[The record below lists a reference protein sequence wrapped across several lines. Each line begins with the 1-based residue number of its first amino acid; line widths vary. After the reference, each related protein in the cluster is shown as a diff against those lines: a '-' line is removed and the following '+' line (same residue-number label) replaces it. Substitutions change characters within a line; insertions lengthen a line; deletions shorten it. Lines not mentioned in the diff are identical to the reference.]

1 MERLTAAALIAFGAW
16 AAPDALAAQ
25 DVHWYTQVENDVLGA
40 TDRWYTSGFRLART
54 HRVDD
59 AHRVELGIVQEI
71 YTPDPRPRNLIDRP
85 YAARLF
91 FSGAWHLNA
100 PGLYRTLELGAGV
113 RGPSAY
119 GRQTTEFI
127 HRIVPALEFDWS
139 GQLPNRLD
147 AQAVAVQTHEF
158 TFAPEHRARWAVHYG
173 GVAGTTLGFAH
184 VGAEV
189 RTGGDQAMYSSA
201 LRFAATPPIA
211 ASAATGWSAFAGAS
225 VRWIG
230 RNALL
235 SKNGNAFGPPLE
247 RERMIHRLA
256 AGVAWS
262 APWGA
267 LTFTGVQDS
276 REFETQSRAQ
286 TFGIVALRLD
296 FL

>member
-1 MERLTAAALIAFGAW
+1 MERLTLAALIAVAGFV
-16 AAPDALAAQ
+16 AAHAHAAQ
-25 DVHWYTQVENDVLGA
+25 DVHWYTQVENDVLGS

-59 AHRVELGIVQEI
+59 ASRVELGIVQEI

-85 YAARLF
+85 YAARFFLF
-91 FSGAWHLNA
+91 GAWHMNA

-158 TFAPEHRARWAVHYG
+158 PLFAAHRARWALHYG

-184 VGAEV
+184 VGAEL
-189 RTGGDQAMYSSA
+189 RTGGGQAIPSSA

-211 ASAATGWSAFAGAS
+211 ANGEAGWSAFAGAS
-225 VRWIG
+225 ARWIG
-230 RNALL
+230 RNTLL
-235 SKNGNAFGPPLE
+235 SKNANAFGPPLE
-247 RERMIHRLA
+247 RERMVRRLA
-256 AGVAWS
+256 AGIAW
-262 APWGA
+262 AARCGA

-276 REFETQSRAQ
+276 REFETQSRAH

>member
-1 MERLTAAALIAFGAW
+1 MEGLTPAALVALAAL
-16 AAPDALAAQ
+16 AAPGALAAQ
-25 DVHWYTQVENDVLGA
+25 DVHWYTQVENDVIGS

-59 AHRVELGIVQEI
+59 TNRVELGLVQEI
-71 YTPDPRPRNLIDRP
+71 YTPDPRVRSLIDRP

-91 FSGAWHLNA
+91 LSGAWHMNV
-100 PGLYRTLELGAGV
+100 PGLHRTLELGAGV

-119 GRQTTEFI
+119 GRQTAELI
-127 HRIVPALEFDWS
+127 HRVIPALDFDWS

-158 TFAPEHRARWAVHYG
+158 AFAPGTSARWAVHYG

-184 VGAEV
+184 AGAEV
-189 RTGGDQAMYSSA
+189 RTGGDHAVHSSA

-211 ASAATGWSAFAGAS
+211 ANSATGWSAFAGAS
-225 VRWIG
+225 VRWVG

-235 SKNGNAFGPPLE
+235 SKNANAFGPPLE
-247 RERMIHRLA
+247 RERVVRRLA